1 MSFWMKWC
9 LVGCAVFSP
18 VSAVAEGGA
27 GLSFDEWY
35 EEFRREAVESGVSAQ
50 TLDKAFFDL
59 KLLPAVISSDR
70 KQPEFRKDFQSYI
83 DNAINGLRVRKAVK
97 LLQTH
102 KKIFDEISLKYG
114 VPAPYL
120 AAFWGME
127 TNFGTSLG
135 RFSILNALAT
145 LAYDTRRPAFFR
157 SELLKAVRMVQKGL
171 PPSKMNGSWAG
182 AMGNFQ
188 FMPSTYLEYGVDYD
202 NDGCVDLW
210 NSLPDALASAANYLS
225 SIGWDDKLPWG
236 REVFLPK
243 KFDWTLIEQKRTLR
257 EWKKEG
263 VVFPSQT
270 SWDEP
275 DTTPAELFLP
285 AGIQGPAFLVYSN
298 FRVTMQW
305 NNSVLYAIAVGHLAD
320 RIQGKPEFIKKY
332 REKQSSFSLED
343 ATEVQKT
350 LAELK
355 LYDGEI
361 DGVLG
366 RRSREAIRRF
376 QLMYDL
382 PGDGY
387 ANPSLLHFMRLV
399 VNGEVER
406 DELTFDER
414 VELQQ
419 ILSKGQY
426 YKGPL
431 DGTLSET
438 VRQGIELY
446 KIVYGIRSDKVGR
459 RLLAKMRAQYLRDM
473 ENGEIDPL
481 VLEFRRREEQ
491 RMREEM
497 RRKQEEALK
506 KAMEERRLEELRRQ
520 EEVKRRKEKEA
531 ALKKA
536 LAQEKARARQAARQ
550 EKAGRSP
557 VSFAT
562 DTAEG
567 QKSPDARPSGRGE
580 EGAQASA
587 VRDGANGRD
596 VETDERQGKLAGKSG
611 ANAGTAEKNGTNGSV
626 AGKSGANGKVAEK
639 TGEPSRSAGRRTR
652 NR

>member
-1 MSFWMKWC
+1 
-9 LVGCAVFSP
+9 
-18 VSAVAEGGA
+18 
-27 GLSFDEWY
+27 
-35 EEFRREAVESGVSAQ
+35 
-50 TLDKAFFDL
+50 
-59 KLLPAVISSDR
+59 
-70 KQPEFRKDFQSYI
+70 
-83 DNAINGLRVRKAVK
+83 
-97 LLQTH
+97 
-102 KKIFDEISLKYG
+102 
-114 VPAPYL
+114 
-120 AAFWGME
+120 
-127 TNFGTSLG
+127 
-135 RFSILNALAT
+135 
-145 LAYDTRRPAFFR
+145 
-157 SELLKAVRMVQKGL
+157 
-171 PPSKMNGSWAG
+171 
-182 AMGNFQ
+182 MGNFQ

-202 NDGCVDLW
+202 NDGYVDLW

-550 EKAGRSP
+550 GKAGRSP
-557 VSFAT
+557 VT

-567 QKSPDARPSGRGE
+567 QKSPDARPSEKGE
-580 EGAQASA
+580 DGAQASA
-587 VRDGANGRD
+587 VRDGANGRN
-596 VETDERQGKLAGKSG
+596 VETDEKQGKLAGKDG

-626 AGKSGANGKVAEK
+626 AGKGGANAGTAEKNGTNGSVVGKGGANAGTAEKNGTNGSIAGKDGANGKVAGK
-639 TGEPSRSAGRRTR
+639 PANPPVPPAGAPATGENGV
-652 NR
+652 